1 MNHIGG
7 RKKYVEEKNSGKKVE
22 IFDLSIYIFHY
33 RCNNLL
39 LRLFIYNL
47 KIKIFKYRIFLLNVK
62 EKKIFPGLFPK

>member
-1 MNHIGG
+1 MW
-7 RKKYVEEKNSGKKVE
+7 KKRTREKKVE
-22 IFDLSIYIFHY
+22 IFELSIYIFHY